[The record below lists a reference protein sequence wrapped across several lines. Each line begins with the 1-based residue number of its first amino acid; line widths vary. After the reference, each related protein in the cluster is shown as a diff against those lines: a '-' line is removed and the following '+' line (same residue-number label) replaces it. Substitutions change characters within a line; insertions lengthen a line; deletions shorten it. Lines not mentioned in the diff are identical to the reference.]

1 MPYQNLTPMKRII
14 IIVALALVACQ
25 QKPLSDLSLIKMGSP
40 ISDYKLDA
48 NDFSD
53 KGMQP
58 MRYEVPLF
66 HMIEEM
72 PDEDQWRPLMHTFE
86 GETYNYTYGGVKI
99 SYHTTIQTYND
110 KIVQLCIMP
119 EIDAL
124 PALVKY
130 LYATLGVP
138 DEEYSLILKRS
149 IVPTSKYAFSSLEIH
164 NLLASIFPEH
174 NDGNIPCIEKDEI
187 SAPTYL
193 QWDRGNEIYCLKII
207 DTHYYQDN
215 TEEYELKPMFICTLR
230 YLPE

>member
-1 MPYQNLTPMKRII
+1 
-14 IIVALALVACQ
+14 
-25 QKPLSDLSLIKMGSP
+25 
-40 ISDYKLDA
+40 
-48 NDFSD
+48 
-53 KGMQP
+53 
-58 MRYEVPLF
+58 
-66 HMIEEM
+66 
-72 PDEDQWRPLMHTFE
+72 
-86 GETYNYTYGGVKI
+86 
-99 SYHTTIQTYND
+99 
-110 KIVQLCIMP
+110 MP

-215 TEEYELKPMFICTLR
+215 TKEYELNPMFICTLR